1 MRRLYAGSVSY
12 DATEEDIKEM
22 FKPFGNITCLTIS
35 WDEEKNHHKVN
46 TFWVQILQLTQG
58 FAFIEYDC
66 AEAASLALQHLKGA
80 SINGRRIKLGRPQAA
95 LRYQYI
101 FAQIEMEGRAMA
113 QGLDSIHAYFVF
125 TASIQRLSF
134 SPQKST
140 WQISPRWPIQIR
152 YWSCGFWSANF
163 CVFLFLVWNW
173 LKLFV

>member
-46 TFWVQILQLTQG
+46 TFWIHFYNSQG

-113 QGLDSIHAYFVF
+113 QGMDSIYFLH
-125 TASIQRLSF
+125 TMLYIQRLIF

-140 WQISPRWPIQIR
+140 WRI
-152 YWSCGFWSANF
+152 
-163 CVFLFLVWNW
+163 
-173 LKLFV
+173 

>member
-12 DATEEDIKEM
+12 DATGEDIKEM

-46 TFWVQILQLTQG
+46 TFWVQVFYNSQG

-113 QGLDSIHAYFVF
+113 QGLDSICFMHTFIAF
-125 TASIQRLSF
+125 IQWRLPLPSY
-134 SPQKST
+134 PQEA
-140 WQISPRWPIQIR
+140 P
-152 YWSCGFWSANF
+152 
-163 CVFLFLVWNW
+163 V
-173 LKLFV
+173 

>member
-46 TFWVQILQLTQG
+46 TFSIQFLQLTG
-58 FAFIEYDC
+58 ICLYRIWLCGSGES
-66 AEAASLALQHLKGA
+66 SLTTSQRQRLAKNQLFRNGCFSFPSSYFEISKKNHCQSLLKGA

-113 QGLDSIHAYFVF
+113 QG
-125 TASIQRLSF
+125 
-134 SPQKST
+134 
-140 WQISPRWPIQIR
+140 
-152 YWSCGFWSANF
+152 
-163 CVFLFLVWNW
+163 
-173 LKLFV
+173 